1 MSDFAVIL
9 EMLSNSQEIRGKVRI
24 QKLIF
29 LAQLC
34 MQNHHNFGFK
44 PAPLGPL
51 SDHVNTVMEYMTEI
65 GMMEE
70 IIKTTQFGNVV
81 FCYKITDTG
90 TDFLESTRHRKVLSK
105 QDVQAI
111 NDVYKQY
118 GNMNYGELLDFVHK
132 KYPEYHLKDVA
143 L

>member
-1 MSDFAVIL
+1 MISR
-9 EMLSNSQEIRGKVRI
+9 SKEIRGKVRI

-29 LAQLC
+29 LAQLY
-34 MQNHHNFGFK
+34 MQGRYDFGFK

-51 SDHVNTVMEYMTEI
+51 SDHVNTVMGYMKEI

-70 IIKTTQFGNVV
+70 TVGTTKFGNVV
-81 FCYKITDTG
+81 YCYKITDTG
-90 TDFLESTRHRKVLSK
+90 ANFLKSAKHCGALST

-111 NDVYKQY
+111 GEVYEQY
-118 GNMNYGELLDFVHK
+118 GEMPYGTLLDFVHK
-132 KYPEYHLKDVA
+132 TYPEYHLKDVT